1 MLCIRISEREYEGL
15 KLVCKANGS
24 RSISDLAREAVSR
37 LIGYSEESTP
47 PELARR
53 VEEIDLKVEGLKG
66 DLRRLQGLIELAD
79 STTTLKH
86 DDLALDATNGT

>member
-1 MLCIRISEREYEGL
+1 MWEKRRC
-15 KLVCKANGS
+15 
-24 RSISDLAREAVSR
+24 DPAVSR

-66 DLRRLQGLIELAD
+66 DLRRLQRLIELAD

-86 DDLALDATNGT
+86 DDLALDGTRNFFAKFVGDAPADDGRRVHHCSPPL